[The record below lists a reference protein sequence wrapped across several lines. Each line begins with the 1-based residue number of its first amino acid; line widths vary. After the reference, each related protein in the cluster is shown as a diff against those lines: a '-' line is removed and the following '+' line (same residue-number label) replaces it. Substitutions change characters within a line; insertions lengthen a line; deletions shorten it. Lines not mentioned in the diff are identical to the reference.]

1 MCPHSPS
8 LRDCVPCSLTHVLA
22 LALTKRLRALQH
34 AEEVIAVGD
43 SKEEED
49 AARACNLKFV
59 KIACASDLCF
69 PELAAARL

>member
-1 MCPHSPS
+1 
-8 LRDCVPCSLTHVLA
+8 
-22 LALTKRLRALQH
+22 
-34 AEEVIAVGD
+34 VGD
-43 SKEEED
+43 SKEEAD